1 MVNYSG
7 IWANSGRTKDKT
19 RGLLVFALL
28 LGLAQDR
35 QLADNT
41 GRVMAIVLRVRAFLC
56 SVCFSVESFSF
67 YNQAFDAVQHEF
79 PATARQ

>member
-1 MVNYSG
+1 MVNHSG
-7 IWANSGRTKDKT
+7 IWAKFGRAKDKT
-19 RGLLVFALL
+19 RGLLVFAVL

-35 QLADNT
+35 QLADNS

-56 SVCFSVESFSF
+56 SVCFSVESVSF
-67 YNQAFDAVQHEF
+67 YNQAFDAVLHEF